1 MYRDIP
7 QNLLGVIE
15 PVVQS
20 YGLELVDA
28 QAGQGPGRARL
39 QVVVDTP
46 EGDGRVTVDTCA
58 AISREI
64 GHGLDAG
71 DAFSG
76 ASYLLEVCSPGVDRT
91 LAREKDFARV
101 VGRRVALETKEP
113 LEGRRR
119 FRGQLVSFD
128 GDTAQVHTTAGSY
141 RIPFAG
147 IARAKAFHPSPAQEA
162 KR

>member
-46 EGDGRVTVDTCA
+46 EGDGRVTVDICA
-58 AISREI
+58 GISREI

-71 DAFSG
+71 DVFSG
-76 ASYLLEVCSPGVDRT
+76 GAYLLEVCSPGVDRT

-141 RIPFAG
+141 RIPFAC

>member
-46 EGDGRVTVDTCA
+46 EGDGRVTVDICA
-58 AISREI
+58 GISREI

-71 DAFSG
+71 DVFSG
-76 ASYLLEVCSPGVDRT
+76 GAYLLEVCSPGVDRT

-141 RIPFAG
+141 RIPFSC